1 MSFEKNEN
9 PLAASASGNLKAKS
23 GFFAHPLNPANGK
36 LDVAELIFDS
46 TRQPPVKGVR
56 GSAAVRQMLFKS
68 GSVLI
73 DMQIQPTPGSDS
85 RVLIGQLHDSTKP
98 DHGIGGVPVSLF
110 LEGGTVSR
118 NETNQAGEFDFGIH
132 ALGKLHLVFGIG
144 ENRTLMVAVPDGD
157 SLGYS

>member
-1 MSFEKNEN
+1 MKKNEN
-9 PLAASASGNLKAKS
+9 AFAASGSLKANN
-23 GFFAHPLNPANGK
+23 GFFAGQLDFAHGE
-36 LDVAELIFDS
+36 LDVAQMIFDS
-46 TRQPPVKGVR
+46 ARQPPVKGVR

-68 GSVLI
+68 GSLLI

-85 RVLIGQLHDSTKP
+85 RVLIGQVHDSAKP

>member
-1 MSFEKNEN
+1 MGFAKNQN
-9 PLAASASGNLKAKS
+9 ALAAPESAGRQAKS
-23 GFFAHPLNPANGK
+23 GFLAHQLNFKRGET
-36 LDVAELIFDS
+36 DVALLIFDS
-46 TRQPPVKGVR
+46 ALQPLIEGVR

-68 GSVLI
+68 GSIFI

-85 RVLIGQLHDSTKP
+85 RVLIGQLHDSAKP

-144 ENRTLMVAVPDGD
+144 DSRTLIVPVPDGD

>member
-1 MSFEKNEN
+1 VEVRNSF
-9 PLAASASGNLKAKS
+9 LARR
-23 GFFAHPLNPANGK
+23 LNFGRGK
-36 LDVAELIFDS
+36 TDVALLIFDS
-46 TRQPPVKGVR
+46 AMQPLIQGVR

-68 GSVLI
+68 GSIFI

-85 RVLIGQLHDSTKP
+85 RVLIGQLHDSTQP
-98 DHGIGGVPVSLF
+98 EHGIGGVPVSLF

-132 ALGKLHLVFGIG
+132 AMGRLHLVFGIG
-144 ENRTLMVAVPDGD
+144 DSRTLIVPVPDGD

>member
-1 MSFEKNEN
+1 MSFEKKEN
-9 PLAASASGNLKAKS
+9 ASASSMSTYREAKS
-23 GFFAHPLNPANGK
+23 SFFTNQSTFAPGNV
-36 LDVAELIFDS
+36 DVAQMIFDS
-46 TRQPPVKGVR
+46 ARQPLVKGVR
-56 GSAAVRQMLFKS
+56 GAAAVRQMLFKS
-68 GSVLI
+68 GSIFI
-73 DMQIQPTPGSDS
+73 DMQIQPTPGSNS
-85 RVLIGQLHDSTKP
+85 RVLIGQLHDSAKP

>member
-1 MSFEKNEN
+1 MSLAKNKN
-9 PLAASASGNLKAKS
+9 GRAKLTLPSGSAMNGVTARSQNAAQGS
-23 GFFAHPLNPANGK
+23 
-36 LDVAELIFDS
+36 LDTAQLIFDS
-46 TRQPPVKGVR
+46 ARQPVVMGVR
-56 GSAAVRQMLFKS
+56 GSTAVRQMLYKS
-68 GSVLI
+68 GSFFI

-98 DHGIGGVPVSLF
+98 NHGIGGVPVSLM

-132 ALGKLHLVFGIG
+132 ALGKLHLVFSIG

>member
-9 PLAASASGNLKAKS
+9 AFATSAPAHRDAKQ
-23 GFFAHPLNPANGK
+23 GFFARQLNFAQGNV
-36 LDVAELIFDS
+36 DVAQLIFDS
-46 TRQPPVKGVR
+46 ALQPLVKGVR
-56 GSAAVRQMLFKS
+56 GSAAVRQMLYKS
-68 GSVLI
+68 GSLFI

-85 RVLIGQLHDSTKP
+85 RVLIGQLHDSSKP
-98 DHGIGGVPVSLF
+98 DHGIGGVPVSLL

-118 NETNQAGEFDFGIH
+118 NETNEAGEFDFGIH

-144 ENRTLMVAVPDGD
+144 ESRTLVVAVPDGD

>member
-1 MSFEKNEN
+1 MGFAKNEN
-9 PLAASASGNLKAKS
+9 IFATPESAGLGAKS
-23 GFFAHPLNPANGK
+23 GFLAPQLNFGRGK
-36 LDVAELIFDS
+36 TDVALLIFDS
-46 TRQPPVKGVR
+46 ALQPLIKGVR
-56 GSAAVRQMLFKS
+56 GSAAVRQMLFKA
-68 GSVLI
+68 GSIFI

-85 RVLIGQLHDSTKP
+85 RVLIGQLHDSVNP

-110 LEGGTVSR
+110 LEGGAVSR